1 MNQVDKENN
10 KELQQ
15 LEMQVRQM
23 QELIENHQS
32 KQQEVQSENV
42 RLLKQIQDG
51 RVKDVQ
57 QN

>member
-1 MNQVDKENN
+1 MSQVDRENN
-10 KELQQ
+10 TELRQ

-23 QELIENHQS
+23 QELIENHQQ

-51 RVKDVQ
+51 RIKDVQ
-57 QN
+57 

>member
-32 KQQEVQSENV
+32 KQQEV
-42 RLLKQIQDG
+42 
-51 RVKDVQ
+51 
-57 QN
+57 

>member
-1 MNQVDKENN
+1 MNQVDRENN

-32 KQQEVQSENV
+32 KQQEVQQENV
-42 RLLKQIQDG
+42 RLLK
-51 RVKDVQ
+51 
-57 QN
+57 